1 VGVTARRV
9 IAVLAALLMGVVIV
23 RNAAVGLLAE
33 QSPDDAARVW
43 PGNPD
48 VEISSAMT
56 QIALAARSSKTAPS
70 SVFPMLE
77 RVAVQDPLAPEPYLV
92 RGVQLN
98 LQGKAADALRSF
110 EEAQWRDPRS
120 LPAAYFLAD
129 QYVREGK
136 IGPGLRQI
144 AALARLSPN
153 GGQTVGPY
161 IASFAA
167 NPENWP
173 ALRTTFSSNPG
184 LAEPAFDTLS
194 SKIETVPSLLAL
206 VDAKALSPR
215 ASWFPRLLDTLIK
228 AGQYDRAKSIW
239 ARASNIAK
247 PALLYDEKFSDKGSL
262 PPFNWSL
269 TSNAV
274 GLAERQAGGRMHV
287 IYYGQEDGIL
297 ATQLLTLPPGAY
309 RFSYKLVSGASA
321 ANDGLT
327 WSIWCDKSASPAA
340 LTSVT
345 LRQGADRDLTFVVPP
360 NCPAQWLRLS
370 GASGDIAQQSDAT
383 MGNLNLKRLPGA

>member
-1 VGVTARRV
+1 MTARRV
-9 IAVLAALLMGVVIV
+9 IAVFAALLMGVAIV
-23 RNAAVGLLAE
+23 RNAAVGLLADE
-33 QSPDDAARVW
+33 SPDDAVRVW
-43 PGNPD
+43 RSHPD
-48 VEISSAMT
+48 VEIASTMT
-56 QIALAARSSKTAPS
+56 QIALAARSSKSAPS
-70 SVFPMLE
+70 SVFPLLQ
-77 RVAVQDPLAPEPYLV
+77 RAAVQDPLAPEPYLV

-98 LQGKAADALRSF
+98 LQGNAAAARRSF

-136 IGPGLRQI
+136 IGSGLRQI

-167 NPENWP
+167 DPANWP
-173 ALRTTFSSNPG
+173 ALRSTFSSNPG
-184 LAEPAFDTLS
+184 LTEPAFDTLS

-228 AGQYDRAKSIW
+228 AGQYSEARSVW
-239 ARASNIAK
+239 TRASNIAN
-247 PALLYDEKFSDKGSL
+247 PGLLYDEKFLDKASL

-274 GLAERQAGGRMHV
+274 GLAERQAGERMHV

-309 RFSYKLVSGASA
+309 RLSYKLVSGASVP
-321 ANDGLT
+321 NDGLT
-327 WSIWCDKSASPAA
+327 WSVWCDKGAAA
-340 LTSVT
+340 LASVT
-345 LRQGADRDLTFVVPP
+345 VRQGADRGLSFVVPA

-370 GASGDIAQQSDAT
+370 GASSDIAQQTDAT